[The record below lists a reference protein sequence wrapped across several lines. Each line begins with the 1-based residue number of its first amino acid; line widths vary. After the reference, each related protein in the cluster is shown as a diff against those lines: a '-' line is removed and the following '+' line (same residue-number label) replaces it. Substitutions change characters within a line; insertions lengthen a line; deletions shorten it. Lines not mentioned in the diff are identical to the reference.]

1 MPRPIQAKIH
11 TSALAHNLNVARLCA
26 PTSQVW
32 SVIKANAYG
41 HRIEC
46 AYAGLKNTDG
56 FALLDLDEAI
66 KLRQLGWQGPIL
78 LLEGLFQAT
87 DLIIAMQ
94 HTLTIVV
101 HCEEQLRMLE
111 AHTPSNQA
119 ISVYLKMN
127 SGMNRLGFAPSSY
140 ISSLQRLQAL
150 PWVNRI
156 TYMTHFANADS
167 HEHGIDD
174 QMRIFSQYVG
184 NAALPRSLANSAA
197 VLWHPQAHANWIRP
211 GIILYGA
218 SPRGIANDVDQAGLQ
233 AAMTLSSQLIATQ
246 FLKKGEAV
254 GYGGHFVAPQAMRV
268 GVVACGYADG
278 YPRHAP
284 NDTPIIVAGLRT
296 RVLGRVSMDM
306 LCVDLTPV
314 PQASVGSPVELW
326 GKKLPIDEVAK
337 ACGTIGYELMCAVAP
352 RVLVKV
358 DH

>member
-11 TSALAHNLNVARLCA
+11 TSALAHNLSVARRCA

-32 SVIKANAYG
+32 SVVKANAYG
-41 HRIEC
+41 HKIEC
-46 AYAGLKNTDG
+46 VYAGLKNTDG
-56 FALLDLDEAI
+56 FALLDLEEAI

-78 LLEGLFQAT
+78 LLEGLFQAA

-94 HTLTIVV
+94 YTLTIVV

-111 AHTPSNQA
+111 SHIPTNQS

-127 SGMNRLGFAPSSY
+127 SGMNRLGFAPESY
-140 ISSLQRLQAL
+140 ISSWQRLQAL
-150 PWVNRI
+150 PWIHNM
-156 TYMTHFANADS
+156 TLMTHFANADS
-167 HEHGIDD
+167 AHGIDT
-174 QMRIFSQYVG
+174 QMHTFEQYSD
-184 NAALPRSLANSAA
+184 NLALPRSLANSAA
-197 VLWHPQAHANWIRP
+197 VLWHPQAHADWIRP

-233 AAMTLSSQLIATQ
+233 AAMTLSSQLIAVQ
-246 FLKKGEAV
+246 SLKKGEAV
-254 GYGGHFVAPQAMRV
+254 GYGSRFVASQAMRV

-284 NDTPIIVAGLRT
+284 DGTPIIVDGLRT

-306 LCVDLTPV
+306 LCVDLTPL

-326 GKKLPIDEVAK
+326 GQKLPIDEVAQ
-337 ACGTIGYELMCAVAP
+337 ACDTIGYELMCAVAP
-352 RVLVKV
+352 RVFVTV